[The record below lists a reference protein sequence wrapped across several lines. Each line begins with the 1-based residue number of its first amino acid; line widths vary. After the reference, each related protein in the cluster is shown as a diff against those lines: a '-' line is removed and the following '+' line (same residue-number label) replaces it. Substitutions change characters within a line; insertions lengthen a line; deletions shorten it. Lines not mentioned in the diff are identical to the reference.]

1 MHTSPQPLITSSP
14 ETIMKVI
21 AWHDPIVET
30 AGYEIDDPYVEMF
43 WLPILG
49 PTATWL
55 ARRLVS
61 GLHHCTDNNGYTCDM
76 VDIAR
81 ALGVSYTH
89 GRHNPFARA
98 LHRCVMFGV
107 SQNIAIEPVHTVA
120 VRLKLPRIPY
130 RHLARLPHQLRIAH
144 DDWGAPR

>member
-1 MHTSPQPLITSSP
+1 MNSPSPDTVSSP
-14 ETIMKVI
+14 TETLIKVV
-21 AWHDPIVET
+21 AWRDPVVESS
-30 AGYEIDDPYVEMF
+30 GYAIDDPYVEMF

-61 GLHHCTDNNGYTCDM
+61 GLEHTPNADGYTCDM
-76 VDIAR
+76 SDMAQ
-81 ALGVSYTH
+81 ALGVSYTQ

-107 SQNIAIEPVHTVA
+107 SQNIAVQPLRTIAIRTM
-120 VRLKLPRIPY
+120 LPRLPH
-130 RHLARLPHQLRIAH
+130 RHVARLPYQLRIAH
-144 DDWGAPR
+144 EDWVLPR